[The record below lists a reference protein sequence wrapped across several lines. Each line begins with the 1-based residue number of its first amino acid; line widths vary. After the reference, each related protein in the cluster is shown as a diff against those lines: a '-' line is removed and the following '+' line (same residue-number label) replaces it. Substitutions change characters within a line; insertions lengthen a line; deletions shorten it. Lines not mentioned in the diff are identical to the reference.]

1 MMALIERASGRH
13 RDGSQTIRV
22 WSEDDLNPVELWQ
35 ITVSD
40 DGGVLTVRSAGGRS
54 VQIDLASDGSVFVS
68 APVAP

>member
-1 MMALIERASGRH
+1 MALIERASARH

-40 DGGVLTVRSAGGRS
+40 SGGVLTVRAAGGKS
-54 VQIDLASDGSVFVS
+54 VQVDLAHDGSVFVS